1 MHADRCILRERK
13 KTMTVERGVRLL
25 AGSMVLISLVLTEW
39 VSHYWLLLTLFVGLN
54 LFQSALTT
62 WCPAEYILRAIGLK
76 QADRQTTCSLR

>member
-1 MHADRCILRERK
+1 
-13 KTMTVERGVRLL
+13 MTIERGVRLL
-25 AGSMVLISLVLTEW
+25 AGGMILISLALAEW

-76 QADRQTTCSLR
+76 QAGDNNMCPPR

>member
-1 MHADRCILRERK
+1 
-13 KTMTVERGVRLL
+13 MTIERGVRLL
-25 AGSMVLISLVLTEW
+25 AGTMVLLSLALSEW

-76 QADRQTTCSLR
+76 NADGETACTLR